1 MELRKTNQEMR
12 RAAKEGRRDAVTE
25 YLTALEAIYPL
36 AKGTARVMARQDN
49 RTIVSVP
56 LPARVSERMRLF
68 DQMAEVGTK
77 LLIETNEY
85 IVLSSQ

>member
-1 MELRKTNQEMR
+1 MSRKTNRETG
-12 RAAKEGRRDAVTE
+12 RAANGARRDAISE
-25 YLTALEAIYPL
+25 YLTALEEIYPL
-36 AKGTARVMARQDN
+36 ARGTARVIKRQDN

-56 LPARVSERMRLF
+56 LPMQARERMRLF

-77 LLIETNEY
+77 LLIETDEH

>member
-1 MELRKTNQEMR
+1 MSRKTNQEMS
-12 RAAKEGRRDAVTE
+12 RAAKAVRRDAVTE
-25 YLTALEAIYPL
+25 YLSALEEVYPL
-36 AKGTARVMARQDN
+36 AKGTARVIARQDN

-77 LLIETNEY
+77 LLLETNEH